1 MVMFSLCIPRPRVAF
16 DIDIAHHMLNCT
28 ILRGKLWV
36 FLASAVMPHYVT
48 ITVMVEKPGT

>member
-1 MVMFSLCIPRPRVAF
+1 MFSLCIPRPKVAF
-16 DIDIAHHMLNCT
+16 DIVIAHHMLNCT

-48 ITVMVEKPGT
+48 ITAMVEKPGT